1 MRPFHLHNG
10 REQNGFR
17 QRKARMTDAY
27 LDAQFLI
34 AMPTIGDPR
43 FERTLIYMCAHTDEG
58 AMGIVVNK
66 PIEDM
71 MLGDLLHRLGLLPP
85 EETNSIHL
93 PQELYRQPV
102 FTGGPVEPGRGF
114 VLHSMDYH
122 LEDGTLD
129 VDGRVGLTAS
139 LDILH
144 DLVRGRGPRQLLLAL
159 GYAGWAPGQL
169 EAELMQNAWL
179 TCPADTEILFDLA
192 PEERYAA
199 ALRKIGIDPGSLSAA
214 TGHA

>member
-1 MRPFHLHNG
+1 MSDEG
-10 REQNGFR
+10 
-17 QRKARMTDAY
+17 Y
-27 LDAQFLI
+27 LDAHFLI
-34 AMPTIGDPR
+34 AMPAIGDPR

-58 AMGIVVNK
+58 AMGIIVNK
-66 PIEDM
+66 PMEDLR
-71 MLGDLLHRLGLLPP
+71 LGDLLYRLGLLPP
-85 EETNSIHL
+85 DASASIHL
-93 PQELYRQPV
+93 PHEVYRQPV

-114 VLHSMDYH
+114 VLHSTDYL
-122 LEDGTLD
+122 LEDGTLE
-129 VDGRVGLTAS
+129 VDGHVGLTAS

-144 DLVRGRGPRQLLLAL
+144 DLVQGRGPAQMLLAL

-169 EAELMQNAWL
+169 EAELAENAWL
-179 TCPADTEILFDLA
+179 TCPADTEILFSRP